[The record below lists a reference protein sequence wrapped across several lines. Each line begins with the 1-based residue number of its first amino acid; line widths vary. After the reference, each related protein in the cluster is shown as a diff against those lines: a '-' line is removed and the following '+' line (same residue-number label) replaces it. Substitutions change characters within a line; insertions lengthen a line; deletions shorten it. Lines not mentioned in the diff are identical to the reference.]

1 MTLPR
6 APFRRRLALVFLL
19 PLGLLPVSLL
29 PGKVVFTGLDLSA
42 DNRLLFRADSDSGGT
57 RTQNA
62 LFVSRL
68 TDLSLQQIT
77 AFPEK
82 LDILENGRTIQVRNA
97 FGALRIPVNGGLPR
111 SIPGFPSFTE
121 GVPVMGGR
129 VEEMAASAD
138 GKWLLY
144 VDPVS
149 SAYGNL
155 VLIDT
160 ASGVKTLVSSNVER
174 PDTRFPAC
182 WSPDSRV
189 FVYSRGG
196 RLYYH
201 TVNAS
206 AAFSVDERYRLIGE
220 GAVNSVYWG
229 NAGDF
234 FYLRGS
240 TLYRVRGSELF
251 ARAIYADFLEIGSVA
266 GKIPFDF
273 DTNFDDFW
281 IAPDSRSILLAK
293 GRRNVFYFPLGID
306 DYDSEA
312 EFSLPYVMLPR
323 SSSNLHVLWSPL
335 GMITVIASR
344 PEGTG
349 TGVIAYR
356 LFLNDGDGGGGAFR
370 DMAFQPL
377 SVPVGSGAAL
387 SPDGTKALFW
397 GDQGIL
403 LYDYVNWK
411 LLQTVSGNP
420 ASVCLWLG
428 NDEFITGDDSRIERV
443 HVSGRRSL
451 ICLSSAGEFGFEDRG
466 ERIVAKSGNAWFATD
481 GGSPWTEIAPP
492 TLRQISLV
500 SGRYRVYLERQSTGP
515 YENLPM
521 IRNTASVG
529 TSPLLP
535 VIEYQDSPAGGQNPA
550 AEAPS
555 QEGLFTHA
563 RREGLREA
571 ALCFDLYDDATGLPE
586 VLDALRR
593 FDMRATFFLN
603 GEFIRRHPSAARDI
617 VEAGHEA
624 ASMFFAP
631 IDLSDSR
638 YRIQGDF
645 ISRGLGRNEDEFF
658 QVTAAE
664 LGLIWHAPYYAV
676 SPEIISA
683 ASQAGYR
690 TIGRDV
696 DPMDWIGRDE
706 SGRIALSQYSAS
718 DMIDR
723 VMDQKRPG
731 SIIPIRL
738 GLLPGGR
745 GDYLFSRIGV
755 LLDALVRS
763 GYSVVTV
770 STLMEHAR

>member
-1 MTLPR
+1 MLP
-6 APFRRRLALVFLL
+6 AKGLRRLGIALVLFLT
-19 PLGLLPVSLL
+19 LGQVS
-29 PGKVVFTGLDLSA
+29 GKVVFSGLDLSA
-42 DNRLLFRADSDSGGT
+42 DDRLLFRADADSGGGV
-57 RTQNA
+57 RQSA

-68 TDLSLQQIT
+68 TDLSLQQVT
-77 AFPEK
+77 AYPEK
-82 LDILENGRTIQVRNA
+82 MDLLENGGTLQIRNA

-111 SIPGFPSFTE
+111 SIPGFPAFME
-121 GVPVMGGR
+121 GSPVLGGR

-138 GKWLLY
+138 GRWLLY

-155 VLIDT
+155 VLINT
-160 ASGVKTLVSSNVER
+160 ATGAKTVVSRSIER
-174 PDTRFPAC
+174 PDARFPAC

-189 FVYSRGG
+189 FVYSQGG

-206 AAFSVDERYRLIGE
+206 TAFSVDERYRLIGE
-220 GAVNSVYWG
+220 GAINSVYWG
-229 NAGDF
+229 NTGDF

-240 TLYRVRGSELF
+240 TVYRVRGSELF
-251 ARAIYADFLEIGSVA
+251 ARAIYADFLEIGVVA

-273 DTNFDDFW
+273 DPAFDDFW

-293 GRRNVFYFPLGID
+293 GRRNVFYFPLGLD
-306 DYDSEA
+306 DYDSQA
-312 EFSLPYVMLPR
+312 EYPLPYVMLPR
-323 SSSNLHVLWSPL
+323 SAFNLHVLWSPL
-335 GMITVIASR
+335 GMITVIASK
-344 PEGTG
+344 PDGTG

-356 LFLNDGDGGGGAFR
+356 LSVSDEALAAGTLQMFR
-370 DMAFQPL
+370 PL
-377 SVPVGSGAAL
+377 AIPAGSNAAL

-397 GDQGIL
+397 GEKGIL
-403 LYDYVNWK
+403 LYDYVNWR
-411 LLQTVSGNP
+411 LLQNVSANP
-420 ASVCLWLG
+420 ALQCLWLG
-428 NDEFITGDDSRIERV
+428 NEEFITGDDSRIERV
-443 HVSGRRSL
+443 DLSGRRRL
-451 ICLSSAGEFGFEDRG
+451 ICVCSAAEVGFEEGGWRLVVKNG
-466 ERIVAKSGNAWFATD
+466 PSWFTTD
-481 GGSPWTEIAPP
+481 GTSPWTEIPP
-492 TLRQISLV
+492 PALRQASVV
-500 SGRYRVYLERQSTGP
+500 SGRYRVYLERQNTGP

-521 IRNTASVG
+521 IRNTAAVG
-529 TSPLLP
+529 TIPLLP
-535 VIEYQDSPAGGQNPA
+535 VIEYQDSPAGGTA
-550 AEAPS
+550 APENALPD
-555 QEGLFTHA
+555 QEGLFTHG

-571 ALCFDLYDDATGLPE
+571 ALCFDLYDDAAGLPE
-586 VLDALRR
+586 VLDTLRR
-593 FDMRATFFLN
+593 FDMKATFFLN

-645 ISRGLGRNEDEFF
+645 IPRGLGRNEDDFY
-658 QVTAAE
+658 QAAGAE
-664 LGLIWHAPYYAV
+664 LGLLWHAPYYAV
-676 SPEIISA
+676 SSEIIA
-683 ASQAGYR
+683 AAAQAGYR

-696 DPMDWIGRDE
+696 DPMDWIGQGE
-706 SGRIALSQYSAS
+706 SGISLPQYSAS

-723 VMDQKRPG
+723 IMEQKKPG
-731 SIIPIRL
+731 SIIPVRL

-755 LLDALVRS
+755 LLDALIRS